1 MGKANNDIIILLHGG
16 GLSWWNYIDEIS
28 LLENEFHIVIP
39 ILDGHSGSNTNFTS
53 IESNALEIINFI
65 NKNYNGKVKL
75 IGGLSLGGQI
85 LLEILSKNPNIC
97 ECAIIES
104 ALVIPMDFT
113 YKMIEPIFNLS
124 YCLISKKWFSKLQFK
139 SLKLKK
145 SLFALYYEDTC
156 KITKDNFEDYF
167 GDADIDFKEAIVS
180 EANINAIAYMI
191 GIIRLND
198 NEDVQKAVD
207 ILKKSVDPNRW
218 ICVVPDSVIIDSNQ
232 NVIIVI
238 MDEKNNADTIHNNFE
253 NIK

>member
-1 MGKANNDIIILLHGG
+1 MKKIFLLIAVSLLLISGCKKENNITKMSLKSILKASTKGAQLPD
-16 GLSWWNYIDEIS
+16 NYI
-28 LLENEFHIVIP
+28 
-39 ILDGHSGSNTNFTS
+39 T
-53 IESNALEIINFI
+53 
-65 NKNYNGKVKL
+65 
-75 IGGLSLGGQI
+75 
-85 LLEILSKNPNIC
+85 
-97 ECAIIES
+97 
-104 ALVIPMDFT
+104 
-113 YKMIEPIFNLS
+113 
-124 YCLISKKWFSKLQFK
+124 
-139 SLKLKK
+139 
-145 SLFALYYEDTC
+145 

-207 ILKKSVDPNRW
+207 TLKKSVDPNRW

-238 MDEKNNADTIHNNFE
+238 MDEKNNADTIHNNFK

>member
-1 MGKANNDIIILLHGG
+1 MKKIFLL
-16 GLSWWNYIDEIS
+16 IAVS
-28 LLENEFHIVIP
+28 LLLITGCKKEN
-39 ILDGHSGSNTNFTS
+39 
-53 IESNALEIINFI
+53 
-65 NKNYNGKVKL
+65 
-75 IGGLSLGGQI
+75 
-85 LLEILSKNPNIC
+85 NI
-97 ECAIIES
+97 
-104 ALVIPMDFT
+104 T
-113 YKMIEPIFNLS
+113 KM
-124 YCLISKKWFSKLQFK
+124 
-139 SLKLKK
+139 SLKSILKASTK
-145 SLFALYYEDTC
+145 GAQLPDNYTT

-207 ILKKSVDPNRW
+207 TLKKSVDPNRW

-238 MDEKNNADTIHNNFE
+238 MDEKNNADTIHNNFK

>member
-1 MGKANNDIIILLHGG
+1 MKKIFLLITVSLLLITGCKKENNITKMSLKSILKASTKGAQLPD
-16 GLSWWNYIDEIS
+16 NYI
-28 LLENEFHIVIP
+28 
-39 ILDGHSGSNTNFTS
+39 T
-53 IESNALEIINFI
+53 
-65 NKNYNGKVKL
+65 
-75 IGGLSLGGQI
+75 
-85 LLEILSKNPNIC
+85 
-97 ECAIIES
+97 
-104 ALVIPMDFT
+104 
-113 YKMIEPIFNLS
+113 
-124 YCLISKKWFSKLQFK
+124 
-139 SLKLKK
+139 
-145 SLFALYYEDTC
+145 

-207 ILKKSVDPNRW
+207 TLKKSVDPNRW

-238 MDEKNNADTIHNNFE
+238 MDEKNNADTIHNNFK

>member
-1 MGKANNDIIILLHGG
+1 MKKIFLLIAVSLLLITGCKKENNITKMSLKSILKTSTKGAQLPD
-16 GLSWWNYIDEIS
+16 NYI
-28 LLENEFHIVIP
+28 
-39 ILDGHSGSNTNFTS
+39 T
-53 IESNALEIINFI
+53 
-65 NKNYNGKVKL
+65 
-75 IGGLSLGGQI
+75 
-85 LLEILSKNPNIC
+85 
-97 ECAIIES
+97 
-104 ALVIPMDFT
+104 
-113 YKMIEPIFNLS
+113 
-124 YCLISKKWFSKLQFK
+124 
-139 SLKLKK
+139 
-145 SLFALYYEDTC
+145 

-207 ILKKSVDPNRW
+207 TLKKSVDPNRW

-238 MDEKNNADTIHNNFE
+238 MDEKNNADLIQSNFK

>member
-1 MGKANNDIIILLHGG
+1 MKKIFLLIAVSLLLITGCKKENNITKMSLKSILKASTKGAQLPD
-16 GLSWWNYIDEIS
+16 NYI
-28 LLENEFHIVIP
+28 
-39 ILDGHSGSNTNFTS
+39 T
-53 IESNALEIINFI
+53 
-65 NKNYNGKVKL
+65 
-75 IGGLSLGGQI
+75 
-85 LLEILSKNPNIC
+85 
-97 ECAIIES
+97 
-104 ALVIPMDFT
+104 
-113 YKMIEPIFNLS
+113 
-124 YCLISKKWFSKLQFK
+124 
-139 SLKLKK
+139 
-145 SLFALYYEDTC
+145 

-207 ILKKSVDPNRW
+207 ILKNSVDPNRW

>member
-1 MGKANNDIIILLHGG
+1 MKKIFLLFAVSLLLITGCKKENNITKMSLKSILKTSTKGVQLPD
-16 GLSWWNYIDEIS
+16 NYI
-28 LLENEFHIVIP
+28 
-39 ILDGHSGSNTNFTS
+39 T
-53 IESNALEIINFI
+53 
-65 NKNYNGKVKL
+65 
-75 IGGLSLGGQI
+75 
-85 LLEILSKNPNIC
+85 
-97 ECAIIES
+97 
-104 ALVIPMDFT
+104 
-113 YKMIEPIFNLS
+113 
-124 YCLISKKWFSKLQFK
+124 
-139 SLKLKK
+139 
-145 SLFALYYEDTC
+145 

-207 ILKKSVDPNRW
+207 TLKKSVDPNRW

-238 MDEKNNADTIHNNFE
+238 MDEKNNADTIHNNFK